1 MPAPFLRALTPDD
14 APAYRALRL
23 AGISELPQA
32 FCITHALE
40 SSLPLGQISQR
51 LQHTPL
57 QRIFGIFNDAQLIA
71 MAGLRREPIAVVHDK
86 ATLWGVYVA
95 PQARGKGLGRQLIQ
109 AAIDHACTIP
119 ELARLRLAVAHD
131 NQAAL
136 SLYLGCGFVLDETA
150 AQGDMLQLQLLL
162 PRPAQASQ
170 TAETGPAFLK
180 INTLQFPA
188 K

>member
-1 MPAPFLRALTPDD
+1 MPATFLRALSPDD

-32 FCITHALE
+32 FCTTHALE
-40 SSLPLGQISQR
+40 SSLPPGQISRR

-57 QRIFGIFNDAQLIA
+57 QRIFGVFNDTQLIA

-86 ATLWGVYVA
+86 ATVWGVYVA
-95 PQARGKGLGRQLIQ
+95 PQARGQGLGRQLMQ
-109 AAIDHACTIP
+109 AITAHACSIP
-119 ELARLRLAVAHD
+119 ELVRLRLAVAHD

-136 SLYLGCGFVLDETA
+136 SLYLGCGFVLDEGVV
-150 AQGDMLQLQLLL
+150 QGDMLQLQLLL
-162 PRPAQASQ
+162 PRPAIPASD
-170 TAETGPAFLK
+170 GHAFLK

>member
-1 MPAPFLRALTPDD
+1 MPATFLRALTADD

-32 FCITHALE
+32 FCTTYALE

-57 QRIFGIFNDAQLIA
+57 QRIFGIFNDIQLIA
-71 MAGLRREPIAVVHDK
+71 IAGLRREPIAVVHDK
-86 ATLWGVYVA
+86 ATIWGVYVA
-95 PQARGKGLGRQLIQ
+95 PQARGQGLGRQLMHASIH
-109 AAIDHACTIP
+109 HACTIP

-136 SLYLGCGFVLDETA
+136 SLYLSCGFVLDETA

-162 PRPAQASQ
+162 PRPALT
-170 TAETGPAFLK
+170 TAGAPTFLK